1 MLNEMHAGVPNTVHL
16 YIFQPKDNALTLRR
30 HRPPRTANRRML
42 YSTAFTE
49 LRLSSSDERQG
60 HFSCS
65 ATFRK
70 CGYGFQVHA
79 ARRLASY
86 FGNLECRGMEQ
97 FFGFDSAVGQALL

>member
-60 HFSCS
+60 HFLCS

-70 CGYGFQVHA
+70 CGYGFQVHRRA
-79 ARRLASY
+79 APRVILWQSRMSRDGTVLRL
-86 FGNLECRGMEQ
+86 
-97 FFGFDSAVGQALL
+97 